1 MDKVELVKS
10 KLSSTKKGT
19 EKIKTKIE
27 EALLSEKICDLSSK
41 EEALT
46 ILAECTYC
54 IKVITRF
61 INLAIEEAGKSIF
74 DSRVVL
80 AYVNEI
86 DYYYN
91 EELDNLID
99 KYNIIQKKRAEEKNK
114 A

>member
-19 EKIKTKIE
+19 EKIKIKIE
-27 EALLSEKICDLSSK
+27 EALLSEKINNLSNK
-41 EEALT
+41 EEALS
-46 ILAECTYC
+46 ILIEMTYC
-54 IKVITRF
+54 TKVISRF

-74 DSRVVL
+74 DSSVVL

-86 DYYYN
+86 DHYYN
-91 EELDNLID
+91 EELDKLID

>member
-1 MDKVELVKS
+1 MNKVELVKS
-10 KLSSTKKGT
+10 KLSNTKSGT

-27 EALLSEKICDLSSK
+27 EALLSEKINNLSNK
-41 EEALT
+41 EEALS
-46 ILAECTYC
+46 ILIEMAYCT
-54 IKVITRF
+54 KVINRF

-74 DSRVVL
+74 DSSVVL
-80 AYVNEI
+80 AYVKEI

-99 KYNIIQKKRAEEKNK
+99 KYNIIKKKRTEEEIK